1 VITLRN
7 VRVTGF
13 SRSYYDIY
21 WEVVPTTSDLQE
33 YEFYVERSEAEAGP
47 WHQIAGPLID
57 RYYVRDNNV
66 PLISNNR
73 TLFYRIKVR
82 HPMSGR
88 VLYSDIVDRWGR
100 EDLIAAE
107 IIRLETL
114 LYEEFAGVL
123 CWLFPRRTFGQ
134 RCPQCY
140 DEVLGKVIGDS
151 CPTCY
156 GTGFSG
162 GYHYPIEFWA
172 QVDESEH
179 TENVATHGHEQQRL
193 YTWRCP
199 ASPDVTPL
207 SLFIDNK
214 NRRFR
219 VVSVGGTSKGGVR
232 VRQEIRAVLLQP
244 GSIEDAIPLKVDAER
259 LQTVPWRN
267 YTNPQDPF
275 TTGATPDSAL
285 DRMLGRYGYKE

>member
-1 VITLRN
+1 MISLRN
-7 VRVTGF
+7 ARVTGF
-13 SRSYYDIY
+13 SRSFYDIH
-21 WEVVPTTSDLQE
+21 WEITPTMLDIQE

-47 WHQIAGPLID
+47 WHELAGPLID
-57 RYYVRDNNV
+57 RYFLRDNSA

-82 HPMSGR
+82 HPMTGK
-88 VLYSDIVDRWGR
+88 VEYSEIVDRWGK
-100 EDLIAAE
+100 EDLMAAE

-114 LYEEFAGVL
+114 LYTEFAGVL

-134 RCPQCY
+134 RCAQCW
-140 DEVLGKVIGDS
+140 DDVLGKRLDDS

-172 QVDESEH
+172 QVDDSEH
-179 TENVATHGHEQQRL
+179 TENLAQHSHDQQRMI
-193 YTWRCP
+193 TWRCP

-219 VVSVGGTSKGGVR
+219 VVSVGGTMKGGVR
-232 VRQEIRAVLLQP
+232 VRQEVRAVLLQP
-244 GSIEDAIPLKVDAER
+244 GSIEDTVPLKVDTKE
-259 LQTVPWRN
+259 LQAVPWRN

-275 TTGATPDSAL
+275 EAGATPDDAL
-285 DRMLGRYGYKE
+285 DRMLGRHGYQ